1 MRSEIN
7 VQSVSSAAPASPGMP
22 ILHLVMLLS
31 VAVGQPACGDESP
44 AASTDVAPPARI
56 EGDSVLEVTVG
67 MSGVVTQVILA
78 GTELTVRDVNPRTTP
93 IAVRIDHVYP
103 HGAGFRYD
111 LTWFGLEPG
120 THNLCDYL
128 TRKDGTTTDNLPSIA
143 VTVHSILLPEQVRP
157 HAPDSGLLTRLGGYR
172 TMTNL
177 AIVVWVLG
185 LLAIIFVGRTGRQT
199 RSAAASEAVLSPVD
213 HIRRL
218 VDCGLK
224 SGALS
229 VEDKA
234 DLDIRI
240 LNFWRERRQ
249 LSDLSPGDA
258 LAKLKNDDE
267 AGPLLLGLERWFYSR
282 HAPDREEIMSLLEPL
297 ARLAA
302 LAAPAGLTVRESVS

>member
-7 VQSVSSAAPASPGMP
+7 AQPESSAVPARRRMP
-22 ILHLVMLLS
+22 ILPIVLLLS
-31 VAVGQPACGDESP
+31 VAAGQPTRADESP
-44 AASTDVAPPARI
+44 AASSTDAPPAARI
-56 EGDSVLEVTVG
+56 EGGSLLEVTVG
-67 MSGVVTQVILA
+67 MSGVVTQVILP
-78 GTELTVRDVNPRTTP
+78 GTELTVRDANPRTTP
-93 IAVRIDHVYP
+93 IALRIDDVYA
-103 HGAGFRYD
+103 HGEGFRYD

-128 TRKDGTTTDNLPSIA
+128 TRKDGTTTDNLPPIA
-143 VTVHSILLPEQVRP
+143 VTVNSILLPEQVRP
-157 HAPDSGLLTRLGGYR
+157 HAPDPGLLSRRGGYR
-172 TMTNL
+172 VMMNL
-177 AIVVWVLG
+177 AVVVWVLG
-185 LLAIIFVGRTGRQT
+185 LLAIIFVGRAGRQKL
-199 RSAAASEAVLSPVD
+199 SAAASETILSPVD
-213 HIRRL
+213 HMRRL
-218 VDCGLK
+218 VDYGLK
-224 SGALS
+224 SGSLS

-249 LSDLSPGDA
+249 LDDLSPGDA

-302 LAAPAGLTVRESVS
+302 PAGVTVREGVS